1 MKTKSSPTHQPGK
14 KALVSRSKR
23 QKLPASR
30 GDAKANPVC
39 DARIAVF
46 TGSFDP
52 ITLGHEDVIRR
63 ACLLFDRIVVG
74 VGLANGKNPLFT
86 IEQRVEL
93 LRAVCR
99 DLPQVEVT
107 TFSGLSVEFARSKK
121 AVAFVRG
128 IRSSSDYVYEV
139 QMASM
144 NRAMAP
150 EIETV
155 FIPTIAEFSHISSTL
170 AKEIAL
176 HEGDTKL
183 LVPDVVAQSLEKLML
198 ERRRISSRK
207 ELRAAAC
214 K

>member
-1 MKTKSSPTHQPGK
+1 MKTKSSSTLQPRK
-14 KALVSRSKR
+14 KVPVSRSRR
-23 QKLPASR
+23 QNVTVSR
-30 GDAKANPVC
+30 GHSKVNPVHGE
-39 DARIAVF
+39 RIAVF
-46 TGSFDP
+46 IGSFDP

-74 VGLANGKNPLFT
+74 VGLAHGKNPLFT

-99 DLPQVEVT
+99 DLPQVEVAA
-107 TFSGLSVEFARSKK
+107 FSGLSVEFARAKK

-128 IRSSSDYVYEV
+128 IRSSNDYVYEV

-150 EIETV
+150 EIDTV
-155 FIPTIAEFSHISSTL
+155 FIPTSAEFSHISSTL

-183 LVPDVVAQSLEKLML
+183 LVPDLVAQSLDKLML
-198 ERRRISSRK
+198 ERRRISR
-207 ELRAAAC
+207 RT
-214 K
+214 